1 MEQRKED
8 YIAGV
13 LMIVLGVIGFLASSQ
28 IIRVL
33 RRSIR
38 SSSFSAFSLLCC
50 SRALSNCGTL
60 SCFILYSG
68 PVTLLGHSI
77 GPPIVGL
84 KFGHLTTLTYKSLV
98 YVQLAIAFNRFIAT
112 FFSMRYTQICGRRGT
127 FILLGLVWFMTAL
140 HCIPEFLGPLLY
152 YPSYTVFIG
161 SILLNLIIF
170 SKLTW
175 NTIMHMKDMGGQA
188 RFRHRKNMKVFV
200 QSFLQELVYIFELV
214 FLQLMKPQE
223 RFMEFVCYS
232 LLWECTHVWDVCIVI
247 VYRAD
252 MRPSLPFCEKRES
265 RSREIMV
272 TRIIT
277 PNTSHPSIDG
287 H

>member
-1 MEQRKED
+1 MEQREED

-13 LMIVLGVIGFLASSQ
+13 LMIVLGLIGFVASAQ
-28 IIRVL
+28 IVRVL

-38 SSSFSAFSLLCC
+38 SSSFSSFSLLCC

-60 SCFILYSG
+60 SCFIIYSG
-68 PVTLLGHSI
+68 PVTLLGYPI
-77 GPPIVGL
+77 GPKIVGL
-84 KFGHLTTLTYKSLV
+84 KFGHFTTLTYKSLV

-112 FFSMRYTQICGRRGT
+112 FFSMRYTQICSRRGT

-140 HCIPEFLGPLLY
+140 HCIPEFFGPVLF

-161 SILLNLIIF
+161 SIVLNLIIF

-200 QSFLQELVYIFELV
+200 QSFLQELVYIFELF
-214 FLQLMKPQE
+214 FLQLMKPKE
-223 RFMEFVCYS
+223 RFMEFLCFS
-232 LLWECTHVWDVCIVI
+232 LLWEFTHVWDGCIVI
-247 VYRAD
+247 LYRAD
-252 MRPSLPFCEKRES
+252 MRPNIHLCGKKQT
-265 RSREIMV
+265 RSRDIMV
-272 TRIIT
+272 SRVFT
-277 PNTSHPSIDG
+277 TSKSLDHIDS